1 LPGDLDDKME
11 EWLLPF
17 WNNIDYIA
25 SINYDASKRKFSKEK
40 IDMLLDKEKR
50 VDFLQILPISFMR
63 GSSIS
68 NSYIIIDEAQNTT
81 PS

>member
-1 LPGDLDDKME
+1 
-11 EWLLPF
+11 
-17 WNNIDYIA
+17 
-25 SINYDASKRKFSKEK
+25 
-40 IDMLLDKEKR
+40 MLLDKEKR
-50 VDFLQILPISFMR
+50 SEILQILPISFMR